1 MQPAVAMA
9 ANAPPESP
17 EIAAARQEELEGR
30 LQAFAAVVSGK
41 LKDAIVYRQNS
52 GVEIEWQED
61 EEAYEGIDDANRTDE
76 RYLSRKPIGDGVA
89 TSGGTAQPT
98 RSNAFLNITRPYVD
112 ASAARVGDMLLP
124 TDDWPWAIEPTP
136 MPDMEEAV
144 ASPETDQPIQLSDG
158 TTIQKSEMAK
168 SLIAAATK
176 RGDAAQERIR
186 DWHVEC
192 QWHAET
198 RKVIEDTA
206 RIGTGVLKGPYPIKK
221 RSKTWA
227 TAPDGVTTLTIKETI
242 SPASRRID
250 PVNLYPDP
258 SCGENIHNGSY
269 IFERDLVTK
278 KQLMDLIGVPGYFE
292 HQIRQCLEEG
302 AVMATAV
309 EKRNGVGSSSNTEK
323 DQYEIWYFHGMVDAQ
338 DLQAI
343 GCECGDTDSAFA
355 LLTLVNNRVIKAA
368 LNPLDTGEFPYDVMV
383 WQRRSGTWTGIGVS
397 RQIRVPQRGINA
409 GCRNLLDNAG
419 LGSGPQ
425 LFIKA
430 GKVEPADGNWAM
442 TPRKIWNINSDEDG
456 RAEDFIHAV
465 VIPMIERELMEIIQF
480 FLKMAEDVTGL
491 PAIMQGQIG
500 KAPDT
505 VGGMTLLFNNA
516 SSVLRRIARLFDD
529 RLTTPHIRRYYDWL
543 MQYSDNPG
551 EKGDAQIKAIGS
563 SALVERDIQNQEMI
577 GMAQMVLNPVFGLD
591 PKKWASEFLKSRRF
605 NPARFELSDEDKQK
619 AEQAAQNAPPPDPRI
634 EGSKEV
640 AKIRTSGE
648 IEKAKL
654 VQNSDMAELEFKARE
669 AAAERQHQQE
679 MKALDYQM
687 EIMKL
692 AQAKGMSIEQIKADL
707 AKESM
712 KLSVQRE
719 LSAAALGTE
728 LEKHRNPSPE
738 VATPPSEP
746 AGQAP
751 AGQSFQR

>member
-1 MQPAVAMA
+1 MQPAAVASQ
-9 ANAPPESP
+9 PLESP
-17 EIAAARQEELEGR
+17 ETEAARQQETEVQ

-41 LKDAIVYRQNS
+41 LKDAITYRQSS
-52 GVEIEWQED
+52 GIELEWQED
-61 EEAYEGIDDANRTDE
+61 EEAYEGIDDANRVDE
-76 RYLSRKPIGDGVA
+76 KYLSRKPIGDGVA

-124 TDDWPWAIEPTP
+124 TDDWPWALEPTP
-136 MPDMEEAV
+136 MPDMEAALE
-144 ASPETDQPIQLSDG
+144 SPDADQPVQLSDG
-158 TTIQKSEMAK
+158 TTVQKSVMAK
-168 SLIAAATK
+168 SLIEAATQ
-176 RGDAAQERIR
+176 RSDAAQERIR
-186 DWHVEC
+186 DWQVEC

-206 RIGTGVLKGPYPIKK
+206 RIGTGVLKGPYPVKK

-227 TAPDGVTTLTIKETI
+227 TGPDGVTTLTIKETI

-269 IFERDLVTK
+269 IFERDLITR

-309 EKRNGVGSSSNTEK
+309 EKRHGEGSSSNTEK

-343 GCECGDTDSAFA
+343 GCECGDSDSAFA

-383 WQRRSGTWTGIGVS
+383 WQRRAGTWTGIGVS

-425 LFIKA
+425 LFIKN
-430 GKVEPADGNWAM
+430 GKVEPADGNWTL
-442 TPRKIWNINSDEDG
+442 TPRKLWYINGDEDG

-465 VIPMIERELMEIIQF
+465 IIPMIERELMEIIQF

-516 SSVLRRIARLFDD
+516 SSVLRRVARLFDD

-605 NPARFELSDEDKQK
+605 NPARFELSQEDREK
-619 AEQAAQNAPPPDPRI
+619 AEAAAQNAPPPDPRI

-640 AKIRTSGE
+640 AKIRTAGE

-654 VQNSDMAELEFKARE
+654 VQNSDMAELKAKAE
-669 AAAERQHQQE
+669 EAERQRQHEQE
-679 MKALDYQM
+679 IEMLKYNV

-692 AQAKGMSIEQIKADL
+692 AQIGKQSIEEIKAAL

-712 KLSVQRE
+712 KLGVQRE
-719 LSAAALGTE
+719 LTAMSLGTD
-728 LEKHRNPSPE
+728 LEKHRTPSPKA
-738 VATPPSEP
+738 ATPPTEP

>member
-1 MQPAVAMA
+1 MQPAAVM
-9 ANAPPESP
+9 PVSP
-17 EIAAARQEELEGR
+17 ETEAARQQELEVK
-30 LQAFAAVVSGK
+30 LQAFASVVSAK
-41 LKDAIVYRQNS
+41 LKDAIVYRQGS
-52 GVEIEWQED
+52 GIEIEWQED
-61 EEAYEGIDDANRTDE
+61 EDAYEGVDDASRGNE
-76 RYLSRKPIGDGVA
+76 RFLSRKPIGDGVSSSS
-89 TSGGTAQPT
+89 TTQPTT
-98 RSNAFLNITRPYVD
+98 RSNVFLNITRPYVD

-124 TDDWPWAIEPTP
+124 TDDWPWALEPTP
-136 MPDMEEAV
+136 MPDMEEV
-144 ASPETDQPIQLSDG
+144 LASPETDQPVQLSDG
-158 TTIQKSEMAK
+158 TVIQKSVMAK
-168 SLIAAATK
+168 SLVAAATK
-176 RGDAAQERIR
+176 RSDAAQERIR
-186 DWHVEC
+186 DWQTEC

-221 RSKTWA
+221 RSKSWA
-227 TAPDGVTTLTIKETI
+227 TGPDGVTTLTIKESI

-250 PVNLYPDP
+250 PINLYPDP
-258 SCGENIHNGSY
+258 ACGENIHNGSY
-269 IFERDLVTK
+269 IFERDLITK
-278 KQLMDLIGVPGYFE
+278 RQLMDLIGVPGYFE

-309 EKRNGVGSSSNTEK
+309 EKRHGSGSSSNTEK
-323 DQYEIWYFHGMVDAQ
+323 DQYEIWYFHGMVDAK

-343 GCECGDTDSAFA
+343 GCECGDSDSAFA
-355 LLTLVNNRVIKAA
+355 LLTLVNNRVIKSA
-368 LNPLDTGEFPYDVMV
+368 LNPLDTGEFPYDVMI

-425 LFIKA
+425 LFLKN
-430 GKVEPADGNWAM
+430 GKVEPADGNWTL
-442 TPRKIWNINSDEDG
+442 TPRKLWYINSDQDG
-456 RAEDFIHAV
+456 RAEDFVHAV

-500 KAPDT
+500 KAPET

-516 SSVLRRIARLFDD
+516 SSILRRIARLFDD

-577 GMAQMVLNPVFGLD
+577 GMAQLVLNPVFGLD
-591 PKKWASEFLKSRRF
+591 PKKWAAEFLKSRRF
-605 NPARFELSDEDKQK
+605 NPARFKLSDEDRDKT
-619 AEQAAQNAPPPDPRI
+619 AQAAKAGPPPDPRI

-640 AKIRTSGE
+640 AKIRTEGE

-654 VQNSDMAELEFKARE
+654 VQTSDMAELNAKAQEAQKERE
-669 AAAERQHQQE
+669 HKQQ
-679 MKALDYQM
+679 MKMLDYQM

-719 LSAAALGTE
+719 LSAAALGAD
-728 LEKHRNPSPE
+728 LDKYRNPAPE
-738 VATPPSEP
+738 VATPPNEP
-746 AGQAP
+746 EGQAP
-751 AGQSFQR
+751 SGQSFQR